1 MITFFVDVTRE
12 YRKVVIER
20 RRRLKRKKR
29 KRKREEG
36 EFIDPKGDA
45 TIFAMPRVAR
55 HSRQRSPWPL
65 LYLSPENKSSRCAF
79 CLHTKLNA
87 IVNTYHTFASCSL
100 WLICLSTSCF
110 CNSAAVAAAFLWMA
124 AAAAASL
131 AAATRWAAAT
141 ASFNDANL
149 CCRATNC
156 FALALASASAADEI
170 SCDLC
175 IETTKDFELIDISFR
190 GVSSSILVRSSS
202 REMALRCCYS
212 GYIAY
217 ICIYIS

>member
-1 MITFFVDVTRE
+1 MRRFLQCRE
-12 YRKVVIER
+12 LHGVRDSVLLGRYYIFLLKIKVC
-20 RRRLKRKKR
+20 L
-29 KRKREEG
+29 
-36 EFIDPKGDA
+36 
-45 TIFAMPRVAR
+45 
-55 HSRQRSPWPL
+55 
-65 LYLSPENKSSRCAF
+65 LSPHS
-79 CLHTKLNA
+79 KLNA
-87 IVNTYHTFASCSL
+87 ILNTYHTFASCSL

-170 SCDLC
+170 SCDLY
-175 IETTKDFELIDISFR
+175 IETTKDFQFVDISFR
-190 GVSSSILVRSSS
+190 EVSSSILVRSSS
-202 REMALRCCYS
+202 REMALRYCYS

-217 ICIYIS
+217 ICIYTLLSVSMFFFFFI

>member
-1 MITFFVDVTRE
+1 
-12 YRKVVIER
+12 
-20 RRRLKRKKR
+20 
-29 KRKREEG
+29 
-36 EFIDPKGDA
+36 
-45 TIFAMPRVAR
+45 
-55 HSRQRSPWPL
+55 
-65 LYLSPENKSSRCAF
+65 
-79 CLHTKLNA
+79 
-87 IVNTYHTFASCSL
+87 
-100 WLICLSTSCF
+100 
-110 CNSAAVAAAFLWMA
+110 MA

-175 IETTKDFELIDISFR
+175 IETTKDFDLIDISFR

-217 ICIYIS
+217 ICMYIS